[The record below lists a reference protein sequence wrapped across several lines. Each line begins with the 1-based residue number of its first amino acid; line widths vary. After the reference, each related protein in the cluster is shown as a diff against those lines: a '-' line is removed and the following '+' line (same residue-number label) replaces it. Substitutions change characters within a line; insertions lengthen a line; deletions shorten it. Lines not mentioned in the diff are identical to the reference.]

1 MMHLE
6 KYPNVFCFLSCYE
19 YGDMI
24 PKGTFYFPYKAL
36 FFTVDV
42 SSLIVADWL
51 GSLYLIVLGIFVAS
65 EPIQSQ
71 ICYFLY
77 ENGDWSQF

>member
-1 MMHLE
+1 MHLE

-36 FFTVDV
+36 FFFFYCGCVV
-42 SSLIVADWL
+42 S
-51 GSLYLIVLGIFVAS
+51 Y
-65 EPIQSQ
+65 
-71 ICYFLY
+71 CC
-77 ENGDWSQF
+77 